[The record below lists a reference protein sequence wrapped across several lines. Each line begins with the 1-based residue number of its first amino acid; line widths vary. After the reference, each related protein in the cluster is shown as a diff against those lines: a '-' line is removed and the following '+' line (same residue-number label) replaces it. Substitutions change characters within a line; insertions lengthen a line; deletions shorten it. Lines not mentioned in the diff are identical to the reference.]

1 MNPLNVVRS
10 IRQYAGKAQTLRNQ
24 TRTER
29 LLNSLPA
36 HLRKDI
42 GWPDRLRRAHMIARR
57 RMCLPEQEPARGAT
71 PEGAAV
77 HIGMD
82 QARLLT
88 ERCQEDHDRD

>member
-1 MNPLNVVRS
+1 MNPLKVVRS

-42 GWPDRLRRAHMIARR
+42 GWPDRFGGH
-57 RMCLPEQEPARGAT
+57 T
-71 PEGAAV
+71 W
-77 HIGMD
+77 
-82 QARLLT
+82 
-88 ERCQEDHDRD
+88 